1 MFCPEDAVRAQ
12 RGLRGISRGLW
23 CDMKATQTIKGRI
36 SGRFNG
42 LGTVTPE
49 MVEQRAREIALI
61 NGRVAEDFSEADLDE
76 ARAEL
81 TGDFATEEQREE
93 EPGLAAAT
101 LRDVV
106 PGTSGHKV
114 AAKLPSDEQRVAE
127 QLVQEGV
134 DEAEHHQMLAGS
146 TTETGQNS

>member
-1 MFCPEDAVRAQ
+1 
-12 RGLRGISRGLW
+12 
-23 CDMKATQTIKGRI
+23 MKATQTIKGRI

-61 NGRVAEDFSEADLDE
+61 NGRPAEEFNEADLDE

-81 TGDFATEEQREE
+81 TGEAALEEQREE
-93 EPGLAAAT
+93 DSALGVGT

-106 PGTSGHKV
+106 PGTAGHKN
-114 AAKLPSDEQRVAE
+114 AAKLPSDEQRMAE

-134 DEAEHHQMLAGS
+134 DEAEHHSMLAGS
-146 TTETGQNS
+146 TRDTNQNS

>member
-1 MFCPEDAVRAQ
+1 
-12 RGLRGISRGLW
+12 
-23 CDMKATQTIKGRI
+23 MKATETIKGRI

-61 NGRVAEDFSEADLDE
+61 NGRTAEEFNEADIEE

-81 TGDFATEEQREE
+81 TGEAALEEQREE
-93 EPGLAAAT
+93 DSVPAVGTLA
-101 LRDVV
+101 DIN
-106 PGTSGHKV
+106 PGTMGHKN
-114 AAKLPSDEQRVAE
+114 APKLPSDEQRMAE

-134 DEAEHHQMLAGS
+134 DEAEHHSMLAGS
-146 TTETGQNS
+146 TVDTNQNS

>member
-1 MFCPEDAVRAQ
+1 
-12 RGLRGISRGLW
+12 
-23 CDMKATQTIKGRI
+23 MKATETIKGRI

-61 NGRVAEDFSEADLDE
+61 NGRTAEEFNEADLEE

-81 TGDFATEEQREE
+81 TGASALEEQREE
-93 EPGLAAAT
+93 EPGPGAGT
-101 LRDVV
+101 LRDIV
-106 PGTSGHKV
+106 PGTAGHKN
-114 AAKLPSDEQRVAE
+114 APKLPSDEQRVAE

-134 DEAEHHQMLAGS
+134 DEAEHHSMLAGS
-146 TTETGQNS
+146 TRETNQNS

>member
-1 MFCPEDAVRAQ
+1 LILICM
-12 RGLRGISRGLW
+12 GLW
-23 CDMKATQTIKGRI
+23 CNMKATETIKGRI

-61 NGRVAEDFSEADLDE
+61 SGRVAEEFNEADLEE

-81 TGDFATEEQREE
+81 TGADALEEQREE
-93 EPGLAAAT
+93 EPGAAAGS
-101 LRDVV
+101 LRDIV
-106 PGTSGHKV
+106 PGTSGHKI
-114 AAKLPSDEQRVAE
+114 APKLPSDEQRMAE

-134 DEAEHHQMLAGS
+134 DEAEHHSMLAGS
-146 TTETGQNS
+146 THDTNQNS

>member
-1 MFCPEDAVRAQ
+1 
-12 RGLRGISRGLW
+12 
-23 CDMKATQTIKGRI
+23 MKATQTVKGRI
-36 SGRFNG
+36 SGRSGNG

-61 NGRVAEDFSEADLDE
+61 NGRPAPDFSESDLDE
-76 ARAEL
+76 ARAEM

-93 EPGLAAAT
+93 EPGMAAAT
-101 LRDVV
+101 LRDSV
-106 PGTSGHKV
+106 PGTSGHKI
-114 AAKLPSDEQRVAE
+114 APKLPSDEQRVAE

-146 TTETGQNS
+146 TVDTHQTS

>member
-1 MFCPEDAVRAQ
+1 
-12 RGLRGISRGLW
+12 
-23 CDMKATQTIKGRI
+23 MKATETIKGRI

-61 NGRVAEDFSEADLDE
+61 NGRTAEEFNEADMEE

-81 TGDFATEEQREE
+81 TGDAALEDQREE
-93 EPGLAAAT
+93 EGTQGAGT
-101 LRDVV
+101 LRDLN
-106 PGTSGHKV
+106 PGTAGHKN
-114 AAKLPSDEQRVAE
+114 APKLPSDEQRVAE

-134 DEAEHHQMLAGS
+134 DEAEHHSMLAGS
-146 TTETGQNS
+146 THDTNQNS

>member
-1 MFCPEDAVRAQ
+1 
-12 RGLRGISRGLW
+12 
-23 CDMKATQTIKGRI
+23 MKATQTIKGRI
-36 SGRFNG
+36 SGRFSG

-61 NGRVAEDFSEADLDE
+61 NGRPAGDFNEADLEE

-81 TGDFATEEQREE
+81 TGDFAIAEQREE
-93 EPGLAAAT
+93 EPGIAAAT

-106 PGTSGHKV
+106 PGTSGHKI
-114 AAKLPSDEQRVAE
+114 APKLPSDEQRVPE

-134 DEAEHHQMLAGS
+134 EEAEHHQMLAGS
-146 TTETGQNS
+146 TRDTHQTT

>member
-1 MFCPEDAVRAQ
+1 
-12 RGLRGISRGLW
+12 
-23 CDMKATQTIKGRI
+23 MKVTETIKGRI
-36 SGRFNG
+36 SRRLHG

-61 NGRVAEDFSEADLDE
+61 NGRAAEEFNEADLEE

-81 TGDFATEEQREE
+81 TGAVALEEQREE
-93 EPGLAAAT
+93 EPGPGAGT

-106 PGTSGHKV
+106 PGTAGHKN
-114 AAKLPSDEQRVAE
+114 APKLPSDDQRIAE

-134 DEAEHHQMLAGS
+134 DEAEHHSMLAGS
-146 TTETGQNS
+146 TQETNQNS

>member
-1 MFCPEDAVRAQ
+1 
-12 RGLRGISRGLW
+12 
-23 CDMKATQTIKGRI
+23 MKATQSVKGRI
-36 SGRFNG
+36 SDGFKG

-61 NGRVAEDFSEADLDE
+61 NGRLAEDFSESDLDE
-76 ARAEL
+76 ARNEL
-81 TGDFATEEQREE
+81 TGDFAIDEQREE

-101 LRDVV
+101 LRDIV
-106 PGTSGHKV
+106 PGTSGHKI
-114 AAKLPSDEQRVAE
+114 APKRPSDEQRVSE

-146 TTETGQNS
+146 TTDTQQTI

>member
-1 MFCPEDAVRAQ
+1 
-12 RGLRGISRGLW
+12 
-23 CDMKATQTIKGRI
+23 MKATETIKGRI

-61 NGRVAEDFSEADLDE
+61 NGRAAEEFNEADLEE

-81 TGDFATEEQREE
+81 TGEAAIEEQREE
-93 EPGLAAAT
+93 EPGPGAGT
-101 LRDVV
+101 LRDLN
-106 PGTSGHKV
+106 PGTAGHKN
-114 AAKLPSDEQRVAE
+114 APKLPSDEQRVAE

-134 DEAEHHQMLAGS
+134 DEAEHHSMLAGS
-146 TTETGQNS
+146 THDTNQNS